1 MRSRVRRLLTWGPS
15 GVDSH
20 DAKAFPGAARRTRIL
35 RLGLAGTAVALV
47 AIAAWSSRDFETGER
62 GLIRAGTTGV
72 VVVDLSLSIEGED
85 YDVLRR
91 AFRELIAENSSV
103 GLVVFSDVAYELLPP
118 GTPAS
123 ALRPLLRLLVPPR
136 LGPPVNPWTQTFRA
150 GTQIS
155 TAIELAHSMLARDR
169 VVTGSVLLVS
179 DLETAPDDVP
189 ALARAI
195 HGLRRSDIALQVIA
209 LGPSSDA
216 RLLFGSAIQEGAF
229 QATPATEAEGTRVSE
244 TTISLP
250 ITLVILSAL
259 CFVALAAHERYAG
272 RLAIPAGGGGPV

>member
-1 MRSRVRRLLTWGPS
+1 MRSKVPRLLTWGPS

-20 DAKAFPGAARRTRIL
+20 DAKAFPRAARRTRIL
-35 RLGLAGTAVALV
+35 RLGLAGTALALL
-47 AIAAWSSRDFETGER
+47 AIAAWSSRNSETGER

-155 TAIELAHSMLARDR
+155 TALELAHSMLERDR

-195 HGLRRSDIALQVIA
+195 HGLRRSDVALQVIA

-229 QATPATEAEGTRVSE
+229 QPPPAAEAEGTRVSE

-250 ITLVILSAL
+250 ITLLILSAL
-259 CFVALAAHERYAG
+259 FFVALAAHERYAG
-272 RLAIPAGGGGPV
+272 RLAIPGGRGSV

>member
-1 MRSRVRRLLTWGPS
+1 MRSEVRRLLTWGPS
-15 GVDSH
+15 GVVSH
-20 DAKAFPGAARRTRIL
+20 DAKAFSRAARRTRIL

-47 AIAAWSSRDFETGER
+47 TIAAWSSRDFETGER

-155 TAIELAHSMLARDR
+155 TALELAHSMLERDR
-169 VVTGSVLLVS
+169 VARGSVLLVS

-195 HGLRRSDIALQVIA
+195 HGLRRSDVALQIIA

-216 RLLFGSAIQEGAF
+216 RLLFGSAIHEGAF
-229 QATPATEAEGTRVSE
+229 QATPATGAEGTRVSE

-250 ITLVILSAL
+250 ITLLILSAL
-259 CFVALAAHERYAG
+259 FFVALAAHERYAG
-272 RLAIPAGGGGPV
+272 RLAVQGGGGGSV